1 LEGNSIYCKNFEFL
15 DKISTSKVNKLFWK
29 KILKIKILLNRHRPI
44 LLFKI
49 IILYIFIL
57 KKIKQSIIRN
67 SKNRKV
73 LLERTSETK
82 ERISV

>member
-1 LEGNSIYCKNFEFL
+1 LEGNSIYCKNLEFL

-49 IILYIFIL
+49 RILYIFIL
-57 KKIKQSIIRN
+57 KRIKQSIIRN

-73 LLERTSETK
+73 LSERTLETK